1 VRFEQQVRR
10 DRGFNPLRLPLS
22 ETWLRVLPNVGI
34 GPAVERTFLDVSK
47 EIGHQTVAKAITFL
61 HHGIKLARRW
71 VERKGCRIT
80 QAGRK
85 CGLVRPV
92 GAEALDRGLYLRF
105 NADVARRANSDEKR
119 AVFRVNR
126 EMPVYVTL
134 DDAEHPLLGDHSLAN
149 QGGRDWAALS
159 GNTACTLGIVGVPSN
174 CHAKVDALVTFAGR
188 LGFALDRVLLY
199 GKGGTAFAAPP
210 PLGDMAHQPVDHN
223 LTPVDVYFGREDRPF
238 SRSRKVQSEKP
249 NGKTLPNFVA
259 SRDRA
264 TDRG

>member
-1 VRFEQQVRR
+1 
-10 DRGFNPLRLPLS
+10 L
-22 ETWLRVLPNVGI
+22 TW
-34 GPAVERTFLDVSK
+34 
-47 EIGHQTVAKAITFL
+47 
-61 HHGIKLARRW
+61 KLN
-71 VERKGCRIT
+71 G
-80 QAGRK
+80 
-85 CGLVRPV
+85 
-92 GAEALDRGLYLRF
+92 ALDRGLYLRF

-223 LTPVDVYFGREDRPF
+223 LTPVDVYFGRGPAILTFQESPIRKAKRKDVTELRGIAGSCDRPGLIAYLGGPHF
-238 SRSRKVQSEKP
+238 FPRVAASI
-249 NGKTLPNFVA
+249 TLLN
-259 SRDRA
+259 
-264 TDRG
+264 